1 MAALHRAVAFEE
13 VHGLA
18 RGIREHLHLDVARPQ
33 HRLLEEHRGVA
44 ERAVGL
50 AHGLFERGAKVVLRV
65 DTAHAAPAAAR
76 DRLREDREPDLLGLP
91 DELLD
96 VARRRS
102 GLQHGHAGGDRVLLR
117 GDLVAG
123 HLEHVLRR
131 ADERDTGLGGRLREF
146 GVLREEAVAR
156 VDGVGARLLRDA
168 DDLRDIEVRTNG
180 MPRLADLV
188 RLVGLQPVQRVP
200 VLERVDRDRL
210 RADLDG
216 GTERANGDLTAI
228 GNQDLREHASLSDR
242 NPHSERLGIARV
254 VKVTYLFVHVLSVS
268 SLKGGVGKT
277 TVTLGLASAAFA
289 RGVRTLV
296 VDLDPQSDVSTG
308 MDIQVAGHLN
318 VADVLASPKE
328 KIVRSAIAPSG
339 WTRSNPSS
347 TIDVM
352 IGSPSAINFDGPHP
366 SIRDIWKL
374 EEALANVEADYELV
388 LIDCA
393 PSLNALTRTAWAAS
407 DRVAV
412 VTEPGL
418 FSVAAADRAL
428 RAIEEIRRGLSP
440 RLQPLGIIV
449 NRARVQS
456 LEHQFR
462 IKELRDMFG
471 PLVLSPQLPERTSLQ
486 QAQGAAKPLHMWP
499 GESAEEMSANFDQL
513 LERVLRTARIGEY
526 ANAAPL
532 AIESHVI

>member
-1 MAALHRAVAFEE
+1 
-13 VHGLA
+13 
-18 RGIREHLHLDVARPQ
+18 
-33 HRLLEEHRGVA
+33 
-44 ERAVGL
+44 
-50 AHGLFERGAKVVLRV
+50 
-65 DTAHAAPAAAR
+65 
-76 DRLREDREPDLLGLP
+76 
-91 DELLD
+91 
-96 VARRRS
+96 
-102 GLQHGHAGGDRVLLR
+102 
-117 GDLVAG
+117 
-123 HLEHVLRR
+123 
-131 ADERDTGLGGRLREF
+131 
-146 GVLREEAVAR
+146 
-156 VDGVGARLLRDA
+156 
-168 DDLRDIEVRTNG
+168 
-180 MPRLADLV
+180 
-188 RLVGLQPVQRVP
+188 
-200 VLERVDRDRL
+200 
-210 RADLDG
+210 
-216 GTERANGDLTAI
+216 
-228 GNQDLREHASLSDR
+228 
-242 NPHSERLGIARV
+242 
-254 VKVTYLFVHVLSVS
+254 VHVLSVS

-513 LERVLRTARIGEY
+513 LDRVLRTARIGEY
-526 ANAAPL
+526 ADAAPL
-532 AIESHVI
+532 AVESHVI

>member
-1 MAALHRAVAFEE
+1 M
-13 VHGLA
+13 
-18 RGIREHLHLDVARPQ
+18 
-33 HRLLEEHRGVA
+33 
-44 ERAVGL
+44 
-50 AHGLFERGAKVVLRV
+50 
-65 DTAHAAPAAAR
+65 
-76 DRLREDREPDLLGLP
+76 
-91 DELLD
+91 
-96 VARRRS
+96 
-102 GLQHGHAGGDRVLLR
+102 
-117 GDLVAG
+117 
-123 HLEHVLRR
+123 
-131 ADERDTGLGGRLREF
+131 
-146 GVLREEAVAR
+146 
-156 VDGVGARLLRDA
+156 
-168 DDLRDIEVRTNG
+168 
-180 MPRLADLV
+180 
-188 RLVGLQPVQRVP
+188 
-200 VLERVDRDRL
+200 
-210 RADLDG
+210 
-216 GTERANGDLTAI
+216 
-228 GNQDLREHASLSDR
+228 
-242 NPHSERLGIARV
+242 
-254 VKVTYLFVHVLSVS
+254 HVLSVS

-277 TVTLGLASAAFA
+277 TVTLGMASAAFA

-339 WTRSNPSS
+339 WTRSNPNS

-513 LERVLRTARIGEY
+513 LDRVLRTARIGEY
-526 ANAAPL
+526 AGAAPL
-532 AIESHVI
+532 ALDSHVI

>member
-1 MAALHRAVAFEE
+1 
-13 VHGLA
+13 
-18 RGIREHLHLDVARPQ
+18 
-33 HRLLEEHRGVA
+33 
-44 ERAVGL
+44 
-50 AHGLFERGAKVVLRV
+50 
-65 DTAHAAPAAAR
+65 
-76 DRLREDREPDLLGLP
+76 
-91 DELLD
+91 
-96 VARRRS
+96 
-102 GLQHGHAGGDRVLLR
+102 
-117 GDLVAG
+117 
-123 HLEHVLRR
+123 
-131 ADERDTGLGGRLREF
+131 
-146 GVLREEAVAR
+146 
-156 VDGVGARLLRDA
+156 
-168 DDLRDIEVRTNG
+168 
-180 MPRLADLV
+180 
-188 RLVGLQPVQRVP
+188 
-200 VLERVDRDRL
+200 
-210 RADLDG
+210 
-216 GTERANGDLTAI
+216 
-228 GNQDLREHASLSDR
+228 
-242 NPHSERLGIARV
+242 
-254 VKVTYLFVHVLSVS
+254 VHVLSVS

-308 MDIQVAGHLN
+308 MDIQTSGHLN

-328 KIVRSAIAPSG
+328 KIVRSAIVPSG
-339 WTRSNPSS
+339 WTRSNPQS

-499 GESAEEMSANFDQL
+499 GESAEEMSSHFDQL
-513 LERVLRTARIGEY
+513 LDRVLRTARIGEF
-526 ANAAPL
+526 AGTPL
-532 AIESHVI
+532 ELESPVI